1 MGEEGAKGRR
11 LRSVRGLGCRRCSGR
26 WPWPVPRGCPPAGTS
41 AGSSQQTELWA
52 GTAGRAGSVLWT
64 LRQSSARAGLR
75 ADYPGRVR
83 PCRGLAASPRDLH
96 AAAGSVVALRL
107 PVSFAGCRPD
117 APSLAS
123 WTRDLGRGERRPHFV
138 EMSWPA

>member
-1 MGEEGAKGRR
+1 MAEGGGGGCEGQAPAECAWVGLPQV
-11 LRSVRGLGCRRCSGR
+11 LRAVAVAGPPGL
-26 WPWPVPRGCPPAGTS
+26 PPAGTS
-41 AGSSQQTELWA
+41 VGSSQQTELWA

-117 APSLAS
+117 ARLLPRGQETWAEVK
-123 WTRDLGRGERRPHFV
+123 DGRIL
-138 EMSWPA
+138 

>member
-1 MGEEGAKGRR
+1 MGWAATGAQGGGCGR
-11 LRSVRGLGCRRCSGR
+11 SPGAA
-26 WPWPVPRGCPPAGTS
+26 PAGTS

-117 APSLAS
+117 ARLLPRGQETWAEVK
-123 WTRDLGRGERRPHFV
+123 DGRIL
-138 EMSWPA
+138 